1 MKIFQ
6 QKMLPPNQVLP
17 PPPPLK
23 NISKRSSVTERDPD
37 TVDILTAGLT
47 KSPQE
52 AEEVMV
58 AFTECKE

>member
-1 MKIFQ
+1 
-6 QKMLPPNQVLP
+6 MLPPNQVR

-23 NISKRSSVTERDPD
+23 NVSERSSVTERDPD
-37 TVDILTAGLT
+37 TVDILAAGLT